1 MLVRWKKYLTNK
13 TAFYKSTHLFC
24 VKKYGWLFVVC
35 ILTKLTSLQ
44 RWLDKKDLFPFT
56 IKSAIFSSKISLT
69 VYSIVQI
76 VVLLLKHFFGARL
89 WRKSRHLG
97 SWYFSSKSKKTESW
111 KSFWEKCWIFLHNL
125 SAKKDLMWGNHNDI
139 EHQHLPSNFFCP
151 LTSKLSLACGLISW
165 KVSVE
170 PGLAQSPHASQRLQS
185 VNLVLDNNNIN
196 YANKRKEKTLAPI
209 ERKILVL
216 YNKDCYTVNHK
227 IVAKIFYQPCCL

>member
-76 VVLLLKHFFGARL
+76 VVLLLKHFFGACL
-89 WRKSRHLG
+89 WRNLDIWGRDIFQVSLKENRVLKVFLG
-97 SWYFSSKSKKTESW
+97 KVLDFSS
-111 KSFWEKCWIFLHNL
+111 
-125 SAKKDLMWGNHNDI
+125 
-139 EHQHLPSNFFCP
+139 
-151 LTSKLSLACGLISW
+151 
-165 KVSVE
+165 
-170 PGLAQSPHASQRLQS
+170 QS
-185 VNLVLDNNNIN
+185 VSQ
-196 YANKRKEKTLAPI
+196 KRFDV
-209 ERKILVL
+209 RKS
-216 YNKDCYTVNHK
+216 
-227 IVAKIFYQPCCL
+227 